1 MQLSDHRLCIR
12 DIYPTDKEAYFQ
24 LYSHSDVAKYD
35 DFEPITR
42 DDLEVDMVRIA
53 NYQADSLNR
62 EYAVALL
69 ENNWMMGVLTLDMRR
84 KYCYL
89 GYHFHPAY
97 QGKGYA
103 IEAVQLFLSSQS
115 DSFQSIVRLLIDP
128 ENAPSIRLAEKIG
141 FVKIK
146 SQKKKLVREWVYALK
161 Y

>member
-24 LYSHSDVAKYD
+24 LYSHPDVAKYD

-103 IEAVQLFLSSQS
+103 IEAVHLFLSSQS

>member
-24 LYSHSDVAKYD
+24 LYSHPDVAKYD

-53 NYQADSLNR
+53 AYQADSLNR

>member
-24 LYSHSDVAKYD
+24 LYSHPDVAKYD

-53 NYQADSLNR
+53 AYQADSLNR

-128 ENAPSIRLAEKIG
+128 ENAPSIRLAEKVG

>member
-1 MQLSDHRLCIR
+1 MQLLDHRLCIR

-24 LYSHSDVAKYD
+24 LYSHPDVAKYD

-42 DDLEVDMVRIA
+42 DDLELDLVRISA
-53 NYQADSLNR
+53 YQTDSLNR

-97 QGKGYA
+97 QGKGFA
-103 IEAVQLFLSSQS
+103 IEAMQLFLSSQS

-128 ENAPSIRLAEKIG
+128 ENVPSIQLAEKIG

>member
-24 LYSHSDVAKYD
+24 LYSHPDVAKYD

-128 ENAPSIRLAEKIG
+128 ENVPSIRLAEKMG
-141 FVKIK
+141 FVKIR
-146 SQKKKLVREWVYALK
+146 SQKNKLVREWVYALK

>member
-1 MQLSDHRLCIR
+1 MQLLSHRLCIR
-12 DIYPTDKEAYFQ
+12 DIYPTDQEAYFQ
-24 LYSHSDVAKYD
+24 LYSHPDVAKYD

-53 NYQADSLNR
+53 AYQSDSLNR

-84 KYCYL
+84 KYCNL

-103 IEAVQLFLSSQS
+103 IEAVQFFLSSQP

-141 FVKIK
+141 FLKIK

>member
-24 LYSHSDVAKYD
+24 LYSHPDVAKYD

-146 SQKKKLVREWVYALK
+146 SHKKKMVREWVYALK